1 MTEGTGYVIEL
12 GGEAAG
18 LVVKEGNRFRFY
30 ASAKSYAAL
39 ERNLYRSPAEAEDA
53 CRRVA
58 FPGRAP
64 RPQPAAQA
72 VSDRTVAAGL
82 FTYSRRVAAT

>member
-30 ASAKSYAAL
+30 ASAKSYAPL
-39 ERNLYRSPAEAEDA
+39 ERTLYRTPGEDEDA

-64 RPQPAAQA
+64 RPQPTARS
-72 VSDRTVAAGL
+72 VSERYIPAGL
-82 FTYSRRVAAT
+82 LAYGRRPATT